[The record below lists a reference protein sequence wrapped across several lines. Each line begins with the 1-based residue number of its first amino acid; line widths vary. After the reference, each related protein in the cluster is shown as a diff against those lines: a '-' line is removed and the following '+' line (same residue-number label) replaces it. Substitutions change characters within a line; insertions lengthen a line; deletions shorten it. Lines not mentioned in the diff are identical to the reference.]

1 LLLTRDFLDNKNIIK
16 MEYDSLFLFVIFSS
30 FCLCYAND
38 LLILYLAI
46 ELQSLAFY
54 VLANFDRT
62 SEFTTEAGL
71 KYFIFGS
78 IISCFL
84 LLGFSLIY
92 LSFGATFFELLFS
105 LSILKDQTI
114 LFLGITFVLI
124 SFLFKIGSAPFH

>member
-1 LLLTRDFLDNKNIIK
+1 VPKDPTTAQSVPTFATAESSLTPTTR
-16 MEYDSLFLFVIFSS
+16 
-30 FCLCYAND
+30 
-38 LLILYLAI
+38 
-46 ELQSLAFY
+46 SLAFY

-105 LSILKDQTI
+105 LSLLKNQSM